1 MDQNQLVYFVFYCLF
16 VSISTHLICTNLYT
30 LYVRLVYIVYN
41 AIDYI
46 FTSTQK
52 KGQKCFICFGVL
64 NGNMRVLTAI
74 ARKSKNIYKTL
85 RTFIV
90 LFSNCCCLY
99 KCVPFQP

>member
-64 NGNMRVLTAI
+64 NGNMCV
-74 ARKSKNIYKTL
+74 
-85 RTFIV
+85 
-90 LFSNCCCLY
+90 NCDCT
-99 KCVPFQP
+99 KVEKHI